1 VVIVGAGF
9 AGYHAARALQR
20 LASDVELVL
29 INPMDYFLYLPLLPE
44 VAAGVLEPR
53 RICVS
58 LPARLP
64 KVRLLLGSARRI
76 DLVEQRIGWVGPDG
90 QTGEIEFDRL
100 VLAAGSV
107 NKLLPI
113 PGVAEYAHGFRGI
126 SEALY
131 LRDHVTRQLELAAMT
146 DDRAERDAR
155 CTFVVVGGGYT
166 GTEVAAQGQ
175 LLTARLIRQLPALRE
190 QRVRWLLLD
199 LAPRLL
205 PELSP
210 HLSRTAERVLR
221 KRGVEVRTG
230 QSIDEAGLDCV
241 RLTSGEDVVTRS
253 LIWCVGVRPDPIVES
268 LELPTER
275 GRLRVLETLDVPGYP
290 NVFACGDCAAV
301 PDLTRPG
308 SITGMT
314 AQHAQRQGQQAAHNI
329 AASIAGKDLEPYRH
343 HDLGFLVDLGGLQAA
358 ANPLHVPL
366 SGLAAKVVT
375 RGYHLYSLPGN
386 RTRTAAD
393 WAINTLLPPRAVQL
407 GLVGEERVRL
417 DCTAQ
422 S

>member
-1 VVIVGAGF
+1 
-9 AGYHAARALQR
+9 
-20 LASDVELVL
+20 
-29 INPMDYFLYLPLLPE
+29 
-44 VAAGVLEPR
+44 
-53 RICVS
+53 
-58 LPARLP
+58 
-64 KVRLLLGSARRI
+64 
-76 DLVEQRIGWVGPDG
+76 
-90 QTGEIEFDRL
+90 
-100 VLAAGSV
+100 
-107 NKLLPI
+107 
-113 PGVAEYAHGFRGI
+113 
-126 SEALY
+126 
-131 LRDHVTRQLELAAMT
+131 MT
-146 DDRAERDAR
+146 DDRHERDAR

-175 LLTARLIRQLPALRE
+175 LLTARLIRQLPALRG

-199 LAPRLL
+199 LASRLL

-230 QSIDEAGLDCV
+230 QSIEEARLDCV

-268 LELPTER
+268 LDLPTER

-329 AASIAGKDLEPYRH
+329 AASMAGNDLEPYRH
-343 HDLGFLVDLGGLQAA
+343 HDLGFLVDLGGSQAA

-393 WAINTLLPPRAVQL
+393 WAINTVLPPRAVQL
-407 GLVGEERVRL
+407 GLVGAERVRL